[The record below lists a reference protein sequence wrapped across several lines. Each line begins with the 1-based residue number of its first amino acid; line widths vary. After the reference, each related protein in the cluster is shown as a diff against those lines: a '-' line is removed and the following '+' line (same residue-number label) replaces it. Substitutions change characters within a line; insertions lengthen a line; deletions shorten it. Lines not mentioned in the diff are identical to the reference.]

1 MHISKMITAV
11 DLHACG
17 EPGRVITGGVLDV
30 PGQTMFEKA
39 QYLASEGDALRKMML
54 LEPRGYPA
62 SNCNLIL
69 PSTNPEADVGFV
81 IMEHVEYPPMS
92 GTNTFCVVTALIET
106 GMVEAIEPVTE
117 LTLEAPAGLVRVHA
131 EVNNGKVTN
140 VTLRNVPAFSVHL
153 DTLIDVPEF
162 GQIKVDVAYGGMF
175 FVIADAPSL
184 GLELTPSNA
193 GHLVRAGE
201 MIKKSAK
208 EQLTAVHPENPD
220 ISGVSI
226 AELTGPPT
234 HPDATAKN
242 VVVVSTG
249 ELDWNRPETWTG
261 AVDRSPCGT
270 GTCARMA
277 TLHAKGQL
285 ELNEDFIHEGILGT
299 LFTGRL
305 VEETTV
311 GDQPAVIPTL
321 TGRAWVTGIAQYV
334 VDADDPFPEGFTV
347 GDIWGQ

>member
-1 MHISKMITAV
+1 
-11 DLHACG
+11 
-17 EPGRVITGGVLDV
+17 
-30 PGQTMFEKA
+30 
-39 QYLASEGDALRKMML
+39 
-54 LEPRGYPA
+54 
-62 SNCNLIL
+62 
-69 PSTNPEADVGFV
+69 
-81 IMEHVEYPPMS
+81 
-92 GTNTFCVVTALIET
+92 
-106 GMVEAIEPVTE
+106 
-117 LTLEAPAGLVRVHA
+117 
-131 EVNNGKVTN
+131 
-140 VTLRNVPAFSVHL
+140 
-153 DTLIDVPEF
+153 
-162 GQIKVDVAYGGMF
+162 
-175 FVIADAPSL
+175 
-184 GLELTPSNA
+184 
-193 GHLVRAGE
+193 

-261 AVDRSPCGT
+261 AVDRSPCGS

-321 TGRAWVTGIAQYV
+321 TCRAWGPGIAQYV